1 MEIDKLILQFMWKR
15 KEQKIAKKM
24 VKKKRSRSL
33 HSLIPKHG
41 KTIVMKT
48 LK

>member
-1 MEIDKLILQFMWKR
+1 MEIDKLILQFIWKR
-15 KEQKIAKKM
+15 AKIDKKM

-33 HSLIPKHG
+33 HSLIPKNG